1 MSMNDLWAEAF
12 ASDPAATA
20 AAAGGGGG
28 GTGAGSG
35 GRRRRHPRPRMAH
48 IRSGSGNQ
56 LADQFIQV

>member
-12 ASDPAATA
+12 ASDPAAA
-20 AAAGGGGG
+20 AAAAGGG

>member
-1 MSMNDLWAEAF
+1 MNDLWAEAF
-12 ASDPAATA
+12 ASDPAAA
-20 AAAGGGGG
+20 AAGGGG